1 MTFSQTG
8 AEPVTSANCPPSKS
22 PAAFKQYRRD
32 FLIATVLYTV
42 VLFASVSV
50 LQRMELP
57 KWAVVLVA
65 LAPVAPVALMLRAYL
80 TVLGKMD
87 ELQRRIQSEA
97 ILIAAGVVGFGSF
110 AYGFLEG
117 ANVLPSIPGALLW
130 ILPAM
135 IAVWGVALPYV
146 SRRYS

>member
-1 MTFSQTG
+1 
-8 AEPVTSANCPPSKS
+8 
-22 PAAFKQYRRD
+22 
-32 FLIATVLYTV
+32 
-42 VLFASVSV
+42 
-50 LQRMELP
+50 
-57 KWAVVLVA
+57 
-65 LAPVAPVALMLRAYL
+65 MLRAYL

-117 ANVLPSIPGALLW
+117 AKVLPSIPGALLW

-135 IAVWGVALPYV
+135 IAVWGLALPYV

>member
-1 MTFSQTG
+1 VSN
-8 AEPVTSANCPPSKS
+8 ADCPPSKW
-22 PAAFKQYRRD
+22 PAAFKQYRRE
-32 FLIATVLYTV
+32 FLIATGLYAA

-57 KWAVVLVA
+57 KWAVVFVA
-65 LAPVAPVALMLRAYL
+65 LAPVVPVVLMLRAYL

-117 ANVLPSIPGALLW
+117 AKVLPSIPGALLW

-135 IAVWGVALPYV
+135 IAVWGLALPYV

>member
-1 MTFSQTG
+1 M
-8 AEPVTSANCPPSKS
+8 TSANWPPSKW
-22 PAAFKQYRRD
+22 PAAFKQYTRD
-32 FLIATVLYTV
+32 FLIATVLYTA

-50 LQRMELP
+50 LQRAELP

-65 LAPVAPVALMLRAYL
+65 LAPVAPVVLMLRAYL

-97 ILIAAGVVGFGSF
+97 ILISAGFVGFGSF

-117 ANVLPSIPGALLW
+117 AKVLPSIPGALLW

-135 IAVWGVALPYV
+135 IAVWGAVLPLV